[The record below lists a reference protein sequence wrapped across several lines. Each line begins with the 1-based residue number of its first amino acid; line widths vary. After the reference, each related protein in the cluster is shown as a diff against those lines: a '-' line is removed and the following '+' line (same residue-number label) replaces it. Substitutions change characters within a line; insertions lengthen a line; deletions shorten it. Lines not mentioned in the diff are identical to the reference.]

1 MKKPTGKVTINDIA
15 RLSGVSKKT
24 VSRVINDSPKVRPA
38 TRAKVQ
44 AVIEEHG
51 YSPHPEAR
59 ALALRKSYLVAM
71 IYDNPSP
78 QYIVNMQRGILDALD
93 GSDLQ
98 LVIRPCD
105 RNEEGYFERIRKFIR
120 QQRFYGAILP
130 PSVSED
136 QELVDMLEEQ
146 GCRYVRIA
154 SVIMD
159 TPGNTVKTHDSEGAE
174 KAAHH
179 IADLGHKRIAHIRG
193 PLTFRS
199 SHERYRGF
207 ELGLREYGIQL
218 DPGLVM
224 EGGYTFETGFECARR
239 LLALDDPPT
248 AVFTGNDEMALGVY
262 QAARQGGVR
271 VPEDISIVGYD
282 DTPIASRVWPR
293 LTTVRMPIRK
303 MGQAAGEL
311 LLADPADPVRRY
323 VSYTPELVVRE
334 STAPPRQS

>member
-1 MKKPTGKVTINDIA
+1 MIKPTGKVTINDIA

-38 TRAKVQ
+38 TRARVQ

-78 QYIVNMQRGILDALD
+78 QYIVNMQRGILDALEH
-93 GSDLQ
+93 SDLQ

-105 RNEEGYFERIRKFIR
+105 RGEEGYFGGIRKFIK
-120 QQRFYGAILP
+120 QQRFFGAILP

-136 QELVDMLEEQ
+136 QELVDMIEES

-159 TPGNTVKTHDSEGAE
+159 SPGNTVKTHDSEGAE

-179 IADLGHKRIAHIRG
+179 IADLGHQRIAHIRG
-193 PLTFRS
+193 PLSFRS

-207 ELGLREYGIQL
+207 ELGLREYGIRL
-218 DPGLVM
+218 DPGLVL

-239 LLALDDPPT
+239 LFDMDHPPT
-248 AVFTGNDEMALGVY
+248 AVFTGNDEMATGVY
-262 QAARQGGVR
+262 QAARQAGIR

-282 DTPIASRVWPR
+282 DTPIASRIWPR
-293 LTTVRMPIRK
+293 LTTVRLPIRR

-311 LLADPADPVRRY
+311 LLADPTETTQRY
-323 VSYTPELVVRE
+323 VSFTPELVVRE
-334 STAPPRQS
+334 STAPPK

>member
-1 MKKPTGKVTINDIA
+1 MRKPTGKVTINDIA

-239 LLALDDPPT
+239 LLELDDPPT